1 MTARAQSWHALRPAS
16 SKLPAAMPLTLDTP
30 SPAELP
36 ILVEIWEAAVR
47 ATHHFLPES
56 DLQVI
61 KPLLREQ
68 YFPAV
73 QLTCARDEVG
83 RILGFLGT
91 TEAMVE
97 MLFVDPACHG
107 QGVGKR
113 LMRHAI
119 DELGATR
126 VDVNE
131 QNPQAVGFYQR
142 LGFVVTDRSRLDGG
156 GRPFPI
162 LHMSLG

>member
-1 MTARAQSWHALRPAS
+1 
-16 SKLPAAMPLTLDTP
+16 MPLMLDTP
-30 SPAELP
+30 TDADLST
-36 ILVEIWEAAVR
+36 LVEIWEAAVR

-56 DLQVI
+56 DLLVI
-61 KPLLREQ
+61 KPLLRGQ

-73 QLTCARDEVG
+73 QLTCARNESG
-83 RILGFLGT
+83 RILGFVGT
-91 TEAMVE
+91 AEGLVE

-113 LMRHAI
+113 LLLYAI

-131 QNPQAVGFYQR
+131 QNTQAVGFYQH
-142 LGFVVTDRSRLDGG
+142 LGFVVTDRSHLDGG

-162 LHMSLG
+162 LHMKLAAS

>member
-1 MTARAQSWHALRPAS
+1 MS
-16 SKLPAAMPLTLDTP
+16 LTLDTP
-30 SPAELP
+30 TPDDLP
-36 ILVEIWEAAVR
+36 TLVEIWEAAVR

-73 QLTCARDEVG
+73 QLTCARDEAG
-83 RILGFLGT
+83 RILGFLGHA
-91 TEAMVE
+91 EDRVE
-97 MLFVDPACHG
+97 MLFVDPHSHG
-107 QGVGKR
+107 QGVGRR

-131 QNPQAVGFYQR
+131 QNPQAVGFYQH

-162 LHMSLG
+162 LHMALSR